1 MKRREWAN
9 FPFHPGKWPFFY
21 GWMILL
27 WGSLGIVMSI
37 PGQTM
42 GVSVFTDSLLGSL
55 HISRDELSF
64 AYMLGTI
71 GSSFMLPWA
80 GRLYDRLGVRPTA
93 VAAAVGLGLILVWL
107 SNIDRLLSG
116 WIATQATTAIV
127 ITLFAT
133 FLLLRFFGQ
142 GVLTIVSRN
151 MMVQWF
157 DQRRGFATGF
167 SNVFVSLA
175 FSISPLFLF
184 TLIEA
189 YTWEGAWL
197 VMALLVGLAFPVV
210 IIVFFRNRPEDSGL
224 LPDGRSPGEGL
235 AVSAKKKKKI
245 LFPVIKEFT
254 AAEAIR
260 NFPFWV
266 FALMMAMQALYFTG
280 FTFHVM
286 SVFAEA
292 GLPDTM
298 AITIFQPVA
307 IIAVVVTLVASSVS
321 DHIPLKY
328 LLYFKGGGACLGI
341 LGVIFLGTTSWGYYL
356 IIIGNGFMT
365 GMYAVLATVTWPRYY
380 GRTHLGAISGQA
392 MMMIVFGSALGPMLF
407 SRSLSYF
414 GTYNVSGWLCFA
426 VYFTLT
432 IMAYWADNPQKVL
445 AERRG

>member
-93 VAAAVGLGLILVWL
+93 VAAAIGLGLILVWL
-107 SNIDRLLSG
+107 SNIDSLLSG
-116 WIATQATTAIV
+116 WIAAQATTAIV

-189 YTWEGAWL
+189 YTWEGA
-197 VMALLVGLAFPVV
+197 
-210 IIVFFRNRPEDSGL
+210 
-224 LPDGRSPGEGL
+224 
-235 AVSAKKKKKI
+235 
-245 LFPVIKEFT
+245 
-254 AAEAIR
+254 
-260 NFPFWV
+260 
-266 FALMMAMQALYFTG
+266 
-280 FTFHVM
+280 
-286 SVFAEA
+286 
-292 GLPDTM
+292 
-298 AITIFQPVA
+298 
-307 IIAVVVTLVASSVS
+307 
-321 DHIPLKY
+321 
-328 LLYFKGGGACLGI
+328 
-341 LGVIFLGTTSWGYYL
+341 
-356 IIIGNGFMT
+356 
-365 GMYAVLATVTWPRYY
+365 
-380 GRTHLGAISGQA
+380 
-392 MMMIVFGSALGPMLF
+392 
-407 SRSLSYF
+407 
-414 GTYNVSGWLCFA
+414 
-426 VYFTLT
+426 
-432 IMAYWADNPQKVL
+432 
-445 AERRG
+445 